1 MKQTLSLLV
10 LLGLGAAGFA
20 GEFEPIENSMKFTHK
35 APKGEKKVS
44 DRIIEGTNSPEE
56 LAKTLELYKLML
68 DCKPPKGEQAAF
80 KEKGRQAH
88 RRHGGRGDQQRGR
101 TRRVQRG
108 VQLQGLPQR
117 AQREETRGPQTRGA
131 RALSFQNNPARAGA
145 AKPNQYRKLTPV
157 KIPRSWAARLSPIR
171 TPASST
177 MSGFRAYVT
186 PELKLASN
194 GFFRAATET
203 NSK

>member
-80 KEKGRQAH
+80 KEKVTKLIAATE
-88 RRHGGRGDQQRGR
+88 D
-101 TRRVQRG
+101 V
-108 VQLQGLPQR
+108 VLNK
-117 AQREETRGPQTRGA
+117 EGA
-131 RALSFQNNPARAGA
+131 RA
-145 AKPNQYRKLTPV
+145 
-157 KIPRSWAARLSPIR
+157 
-171 TPASST
+171 
-177 MSGFRAYVT
+177 AYK
-186 PELKLASN
+186 EASN
-194 GFFRAATET
+194 CKACHNEHKEKKPEAPKPEAPAP
-203 NSK
+203 